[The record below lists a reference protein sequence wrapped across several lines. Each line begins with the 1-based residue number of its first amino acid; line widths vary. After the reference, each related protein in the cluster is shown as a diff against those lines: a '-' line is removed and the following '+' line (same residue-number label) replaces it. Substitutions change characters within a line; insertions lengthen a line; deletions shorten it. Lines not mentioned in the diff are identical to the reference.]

1 MRVKAVNEIG
11 PEARKRVA
19 PAVRRLLRKC
29 REAIP
34 ALLRRGLRRFVSL
47 FSFPVNALT
56 RREFLL

>member
-19 PAVRRLLRKC
+19 PAVRGLLRKC

-34 ALLRRGLRRFVSL
+34 SLVRRGAAQRRGGL
-47 FSFPVNALT
+47 FKDAKRPL
-56 RREFLL
+56 